1 LITLIVGES
10 LERHRVA
17 RLPALFSADLR
28 AKTGA
33 NGIRR
38 FATRALLAVG
48 GAIAGTAVAWALTTS
63 SANAAEDVQQFDV
76 VTKIVSVD
84 EKLPAVVPAATAMHK
99 IDDTLRAEQQKAR
112 AALPDVQ
119 VPKAVEQIAAR
130 ILPQITRTGQS
141 SAPAT
146 ARSMDVTFPEIPAP
160 PADAGQSPA
169 PVVSQFT
176 GPSGA
181 SWTDLLQHNDF
192 VVPSEQRPS
201 LPSNPFPKLPV
212 PAPAPV
218 QCTSCSDGSGSANG
232 SKTAALAAS
241 GNANGTS
248 VTRAL
253 APSTDEVTVTPG
265 KQPGINPD

>member
-1 LITLIVGES
+1 LIKLIVGES

-17 RLPALFSADLR
+17 RFPALFSTDLR

-48 GAIAGTAVAWALTTS
+48 GAIAGTAVAWALTTA

-84 EKLPAVVPAATAMHK
+84 EKLPVAVPAAEAVHK
-99 IDDTLRAEQQKAR
+99 IDETLRAEQQKAR

-119 VPKAVEQIAAR
+119 VQKAVEQIAER
-130 ILPQITRTGQS
+130 ILPQVTRIGQS
-141 SAPAT
+141 HAPAT
-146 ARSMDVTFPEIPAP
+146 ARSMDVTFPEIPASTP
-160 PADAGQSPA
+160 DAGQSPA

-176 GPSGA
+176 GSSGA
-181 SWTDLLQHNDF
+181 TWTDLLEHNDF

-218 QCTSCSDGSGSANG
+218 QCSSSSDGSGSAKG
-232 SKTAALAAS
+232 STIAALAAS
-241 GNANGTS
+241 GNAHGIS
-248 VTRAL
+248 STRAL
-253 APSTDEVTVTPG
+253 APSTDEITVTPG

>member
-1 LITLIVGES
+1 MSAVG
-10 LERHRVA
+10 
-17 RLPALFSADLR
+17 LR

-33 NGIRR
+33 IGIRR

-63 SANAAEDVQQFDV
+63 SASAAEGDVQQFDV

-84 EKLPAVVPAATAMHK
+84 EKLPVVVPAATAVHEL
-99 IDDTLRAEQQKAR
+99 DETLRAEQQKAR

-119 VPKAVEQIAAR
+119 VGKAVEQIAER
-130 ILPQITRTGQS
+130 ILPQVPRIGQFQ
-141 SAPAT
+141 APAT
-146 ARSMDVTFPEIPAP
+146 ERSLDVTFPEIPAVTE
-160 PADAGQSPA
+160 AAASA

-181 SWTDLLQHNDF
+181 SWTDLLERNDF
-192 VVPSEQRPS
+192 VVPSQQRPS

-218 QCTSCSDGSGSANG
+218 QCTSCSDGSGSAKG
-232 SKTAALAAS
+232 STIAAFAAS
-241 GNANGTS
+241 GNAHGTS
-248 VTRAL
+248 TTSAL

>member
-1 LITLIVGES
+1 M
-10 LERHRVA
+10 
-17 RLPALFSADLR
+17 FSADLR

-48 GAIAGTAVAWALTTS
+48 GAIAGTAVAWALSTS
-63 SANAAEDVQQFDV
+63 SAQAAEDVQQFDV

-84 EKLPAVVPAATAMHK
+84 EKLPVVVPAAAAVHE
-99 IDDTLRAEQQKAR
+99 IDEALRAEQQKAR
-112 AALPDVQ
+112 AALPEVQ
-119 VPKAVEQIAAR
+119 VQQVVEQITER
-130 ILPQITRTGQS
+130 FLPQVSRIGQS
-141 SAPAT
+141 QASASE
-146 ARSMDVTFPEIPAP
+146 RSMDVTYRETPALTE
-160 PADAGQSPA
+160 AAQSA

-176 GPSGA
+176 GSSGA
-181 SWTDLLQHNDF
+181 SWTDLLEHNDF

-218 QCTSCSDGSGSANG
+218 QCTSCSDGSGSAKG
-232 SKTAALAAS
+232 SAIAALAAS
-241 GNANGTS
+241 GDANGTT

>member
-1 LITLIVGES
+1 
-10 LERHRVA
+10 
-17 RLPALFSADLR
+17 LFSADLR

-48 GAIAGTAVAWALTTS
+48 GAVAGTAIAWALTTS
-63 SANAAEDVQQFDV
+63 SASAAEDVQQFDI
-76 VTKIVSVD
+76 VTRIVSVD
-84 EKLPAVVPAATAMHK
+84 EKLPVVVPAANAVHE
-99 IDDTLRAEQQKAR
+99 IDESLRAEQQKAR

-119 VPKAVEQIAAR
+119 VPAVVDQIAER
-130 ILPQITRTGQS
+130 ILPQVTRIGQS

-146 ARSMDVTFPEIPAP
+146 ERSMDVIFPETPVATE
-160 PADAGQSPA
+160 AAASA
-169 PVVSQFT
+169 PVLSQFT
-176 GPSGA
+176 GSSGA
-181 SWTDLLQHNDF
+181 SWTDLLEHNDF
-192 VVPSEQRPS
+192 VVPSGQHPS
-201 LPSNPFPKLPV
+201 LPSNPLPKLPV

-218 QCTSCSDGSGSANG
+218 QCSSCSDGSGSAKG
-232 SKTAALAAS
+232 STSAALAAS
-241 GNANGTS
+241 GNGYGSA

>member
-1 LITLIVGES
+1 M
-10 LERHRVA
+10 
-17 RLPALFSADLR
+17 FSADLR

-48 GAIAGTAVAWALTTS
+48 GAIAGTAVAWVLSTS
-63 SANAAEDVQQFDV
+63 SAGAAEDVQQFDV
-76 VTKIVSVD
+76 VTKVVSAD
-84 EKLPAVVPAATAMHK
+84 EKLPVVVPAAAAVHD
-99 IDDTLRAEQQKAR
+99 IDEALRAEQQKAR

-119 VPKAVEQIAAR
+119 VSQAVEQIAER
-130 ILPQITRTGQS
+130 ILPQVTRIGHAQ
-141 SAPAT
+141 APAT
-146 ARSMDVTFPEIPAP
+146 ERSMDVTYQEIPA
-160 PADAGQSPA
+160 ATEAAQAA

-176 GPSGA
+176 GSSGA
-181 SWTDLLQHNDF
+181 LWTELLEHNDF
-192 VVPSEQRPS
+192 VVPSEQHPS

-218 QCTSCSDGSGSANG
+218 QCTSCSDGSGSAKG
-232 SKTAALAAS
+232 SAIAALAAS
-241 GNANGTS
+241 GDAYGTA

>member
-10 LERHRVA
+10 LECHRVA
-17 RLPALFSADLR
+17 RFPALFSADLR

-38 FATRALLAVG
+38 FAARALLAVG

-63 SANAAEDVQQFDV
+63 SASAATDEAQQFDV

-84 EKLPAVVPAATAMHK
+84 EQLPVVVPAATAVHEL
-99 IDDTLRAEQQKAR
+99 DEALRAEQQKAR

-119 VPKAVEQIAAR
+119 VQQAVVQITER
-130 ILPQITRTGQS
+130 ILPQVTRIGKSET
-141 SAPAT
+141 AAT
-146 ARSMDVTFPEIPAP
+146 ERSMDVIFPETPA
-160 PADAGQSPA
+160 ATGAAASA
-169 PVVSQFT
+169 PVVSKFT

-181 SWTDLLQHNDF
+181 SWTDLLEHNDF
-192 VVPSEQRPS
+192 VVPSEQHPS

-218 QCTSCSDGSGSANG
+218 QCSSCSDGSGSAKG
-232 SKTAALAAS
+232 SAIAALAAF
-241 GNANGTS
+241 GNGYGTA

>member
-1 LITLIVGES
+1 ML
-10 LERHRVA
+10 
-17 RLPALFSADLR
+17 SADLR

-48 GAIAGTAVAWALTTS
+48 GAIAGTAVAWVLATS
-63 SANAAEDVQQFDV
+63 SANAAETVPAGDVQQFDA
-76 VTKIVSVD
+76 VTRIVSVD
-84 EKLPAVVPAATAMHK
+84 EKLPVVVPAATAVHK
-99 IDDTLRAEQQKAR
+99 IDETLRAEQEKAR

-119 VPKAVEQIAAR
+119 VSTAVEQIAER
-130 ILPQITRTGQS
+130 ILPQVTRIGQS

-146 ARSMDVTFPEIPAP
+146 ARAMDVTFPEIPVS
-160 PADAGQSPA
+160 DSDTGQSP
-169 PVVSQFT
+169 VSQEFSQVT

-181 SWTDLLQHNDF
+181 SWTDLLEPHQF
-192 VVPSEQRPS
+192 MVPSEQRPS
-201 LPSNPFPKLPV
+201 LPANPFPKLPV

-218 QCTSCSDGSGSANG
+218 QCTSCSDGSGAASG

-241 GNANGTS
+241 GNDHGTS

>member
-1 LITLIVGES
+1 MS
-10 LERHRVA
+10 
-17 RLPALFSADLR
+17 SADLR

-48 GAIAGTAVAWALTTS
+48 GAIAGTAVAWALSTS
-63 SANAAEDVQQFDV
+63 SASAAETVPSSEAGQQFDV

-84 EKLPAVVPAATAMHK
+84 EQLPVVAPAATAVHK
-99 IDDTLRAEQQKAR
+99 IDETLRAEQQKAR
-112 AALPDVQ
+112 AALPEVQ
-119 VPKAVEQIAAR
+119 VQQAVEQIAAR
-130 ILPQITRTGQS
+130 VLPQVTRIGQDQ
-141 SAPAT
+141 AAAT
-146 ARSMDVTFPEIPAP
+146 ERSMDVTFPEIPAP
-160 PADAGQSPA
+160 ASETGQSPVA
-169 PVVSQFT
+169 QASQYT

-181 SWTDLLQHNDF
+181 SWTDLLGHNDF
-192 VVPSEQRPS
+192 VVPSTEHPS
-201 LPSNPFPKLPV
+201 LPANPFPKLPV

-218 QCTSCSDGSGSANG
+218 QCTSCSDGSGSAKG
-232 SKTAALAAS
+232 STIAALAAS
-241 GNANGTS
+241 GNGCGTS

>member
-1 LITLIVGES
+1 M
-10 LERHRVA
+10 
-17 RLPALFSADLR
+17 FSADLR

-76 VTKIVSVD
+76 VTKIVSAD
-84 EKLPAVVPAATAMHK
+84 EKLPVVVPAATAVHK
-99 IDDTLRAEQQKAR
+99 IDEALRAEQEKAR
-112 AALPDVQ
+112 AALPEVQ
-119 VPKAVEQIAAR
+119 VSTAVEQIAER
-130 ILPQITRTGQS
+130 ILPQVTRTGQS
-141 SAPAT
+141 DAPAT
-146 ARSMDVTFPEIPAP
+146 ARSLDVTFPEIPASET
-160 PADAGQSPA
+160 GQSPVA
-169 PVVSQFT
+169 QALQVA

-181 SWTDLLQHNDF
+181 SWTELLEHNDF

-201 LPSNPFPKLPV
+201 LPTSPLPKLPV

-218 QCTSCSDGSGSANG
+218 QCSCGSDGSGSAKG
-232 SKTAALAAS
+232 STTAALAAS
-241 GNANGTS
+241 GNAHGTS

>member
-1 LITLIVGES
+1 M
-10 LERHRVA
+10 
-17 RLPALFSADLR
+17 FSADLR

-63 SANAAEDVQQFDV
+63 SATAAETVPSADVQQFDV
-76 VTKIVSVD
+76 VSKIVAKSD
-84 EKLPAVVPAATAMHK
+84 EKLPVVDPAATAVHK
-99 IDDTLRAEQQKAR
+99 IDETLRTEQQKAR

-119 VPKAVEQIAAR
+119 VQTAVEQIAER
-130 ILPQITRTGQS
+130 ILPQVTRIGQS

-146 ARSMDVTFPEIPAP
+146 ERSLDVIFPETPATIE
-160 PADAGQSPA
+160 AAVPA
-169 PVVSQFT
+169 PVVSQFA
-176 GPSGA
+176 GPSGT
-181 SWTDLLQHNDF
+181 SWTDLLEHNDF

-201 LPSNPFPKLPV
+201 LPSNPMPKLPV

-218 QCTSCSDGSGSANG
+218 QCTSCSDGSGSAKG
-232 SKTAALAAS
+232 STTAALAAS
-241 GNANGTS
+241 GNAHGTA

>member
-1 LITLIVGES
+1 M
-10 LERHRVA
+10 
-17 RLPALFSADLR
+17 SAVDVR

-48 GAIAGTAVAWALTTS
+48 GAIAGTAVAWVLTTS
-63 SANAAEDVQQFDV
+63 AAHAADTVSSVDGQQFDV
-76 VTKIVSVD
+76 VSKLVAKSD
-84 EKLPAVVPAATAMHK
+84 EKLPVVVPAAAAVHK

-119 VPKAVEQIAAR
+119 VHKAVEQIAER
-130 ILPQITRTGQS
+130 ILPQVTRIGQAQ
-141 SAPAT
+141 APAT
-146 ARSMDVTFPEIPAP
+146 ARSLDVIFPEIPATP
-160 PADAGQSPA
+160 EVAPAAPA
-169 PVVSQFT
+169 VSQVT
-176 GPSGA
+176 GTSGA
-181 SWTDLLQHNDF
+181 LWTDLLEHNDF
-192 VVPSEQRPS
+192 VVPSEQLPS
-201 LPSNPFPKLPV
+201 LPSTPFPKLPV

-218 QCTSCSDGSGSANG
+218 QCSSCNDGSGSAKG
-232 SKTAALAAS
+232 STIAALATS
-241 GNANGTS
+241 GNSHGTS

>member
-1 LITLIVGES
+1 M
-10 LERHRVA
+10 
-17 RLPALFSADLR
+17 FSADLR

-63 SANAAEDVQQFDV
+63 AANAAETVPSADVQQFDV
-76 VTKIVSVD
+76 VSKIVAKSD
-84 EKLPAVVPAATAMHK
+84 EKLPVVVPAATAVHK

-119 VPKAVEQIAAR
+119 VQQAVAQIAER
-130 ILPQITRTGQS
+130 ILPQVTRIGQS
-141 SAPAT
+141 QAPAT
-146 ARSMDVTFPEIPAP
+146 ERSMDVIFPET
-160 PADAGQSPA
+160 PADTEAATPA

-176 GPSGA
+176 GPSGT
-181 SWTDLLQHNDF
+181 SWTDLLEHNDF

-201 LPSNPFPKLPV
+201 LPSNPMPKLPV

-218 QCTSCSDGSGSANG
+218 QCSSCSDGSGSAKG
-232 SKTAALAAS
+232 STIAALAAS
-241 GNANGTS
+241 GNAHGTS

>member
-1 LITLIVGES
+1 M
-10 LERHRVA
+10 
-17 RLPALFSADLR
+17 R

-48 GAIAGTAVAWALTTS
+48 GAIAGTAVAWVLTTS
-63 SANAAEDVQQFDV
+63 AANAEDAVPTAAVSSADGQQVDV
-76 VTKIVSVD
+76 VSKLVAKTD
-84 EKLPAVVPAATAMHK
+84 EKLPVVVPAAKAVHK
-99 IDDTLRAEQQKAR
+99 LDETLRAEQEKAR

-119 VPKAVEQIAAR
+119 VSQAVDQIAAR
-130 ILPQITRTGQS
+130 ILPQVTRIGQS
-141 SAPAT
+141 STPASER
-146 ARSMDVTFPEIPAP
+146 AMDVTFPEIPAP
-160 PADAGQSPA
+160 ATDAGQSPA

-176 GPSGA
+176 GSSGA
-181 SWTDLLQHNDF
+181 KWTDLLEHNGF

-218 QCTSCSDGSGSANG
+218 QCSSCNDGSGSAKG
-232 SKTAALAAS
+232 STFAAFAAS
-241 GNANGTS
+241 GNSHGISSTS
-248 VTRAL
+248 AL

>member
-1 LITLIVGES
+1 M
-10 LERHRVA
+10 
-17 RLPALFSADLR
+17 R

-76 VTKIVSVD
+76 VSKIVHAD
-84 EKLPAVVPAATAMHK
+84 EKLPVVVPAAKAVDK
-99 IDDTLRAEQQKAR
+99 LDETLRTEQQKAR

-119 VPKAVEQIAAR
+119 VSKAVEQIAEQ
-130 ILPQITRTGQS
+130 ILPQVSRIGQTQ
-141 SAPAT
+141 APAT
-146 ARSMDVTFPEIPAP
+146 ARSLDVVFPETPAVAEGEPAP
-160 PADAGQSPA
+160 AA
-169 PVVSQFT
+169 PQYT

-181 SWTDLLQHNDF
+181 LWTELLQHNDF
-192 VVPSEQRPS
+192 VVPSQQLPS
-201 LPSNPFPKLPV
+201 LPSTPFPKLPV

-218 QCTSCSDGSGSANG
+218 QCSSCNDGSGSAKG
-232 SKTAALAAS
+232 GTIAALAAS
-241 GNANGTS
+241 DNAHGTS

-253 APSTDEVTVTPG
+253 LPSTDEVTVTPG

>member
-1 LITLIVGES
+1 M
-10 LERHRVA
+10 
-17 RLPALFSADLR
+17 FSADLR

-63 SANAAEDVQQFDV
+63 SANAAETVPSEAGQQFDV

-84 EKLPAVVPAATAMHK
+84 EKLPVVVPAANAVHE
-99 IDDTLRAEQQKAR
+99 IDETLRAEQQKAR
-112 AALPDVQ
+112 AALPEVQ
-119 VPKAVEQIAAR
+119 VQQVVEQITER
-130 ILPQITRTGQS
+130 ILPQVTRIGQS
-141 SAPAT
+141 PAPAT
-146 ARSMDVTFPEIPAP
+146 ERSMDVIFPETPAGT
-160 PADAGQSPA
+160 DAGQSPA
-169 PVVSQFT
+169 SLFSQFT

-181 SWTDLLQHNDF
+181 SWTDLLEQGDF
-192 VVPSEQRPS
+192 VVPSDQRPS

-218 QCTSCSDGSGSANG
+218 QCSSCNDGSGSAKG
-232 SKTAALAAS
+232 STTAALAAS
-241 GNANGTS
+241 GNAHGTS